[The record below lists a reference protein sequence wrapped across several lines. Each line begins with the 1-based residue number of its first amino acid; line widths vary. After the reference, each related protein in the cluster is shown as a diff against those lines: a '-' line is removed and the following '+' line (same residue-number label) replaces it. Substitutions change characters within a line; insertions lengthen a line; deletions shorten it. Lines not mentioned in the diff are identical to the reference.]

1 MIFTTRDKENQ
12 RCPQAARP
20 QYWLH
25 RLLLIGGLVLSLV
38 AASTAWINVNPD
50 TILMLVDLARAHY
63 GSQFVAQIETIA
75 FSAQDRLHQ
84 MQYQLTQATP
94 TTAWAGEAV
103 QQLSA
108 ASPAPSAATRV
119 TLPHTGVGV
128 APSTTIVPTT
138 LSNTGP
144 GAAPEQADSSALP
157 LTLSWSPYVVAA
169 DGTLL
174 LERTLVTPDP
184 GRPYVRTALVRI
196 DLAHT
201 QLHLVVGTM
210 EPVSNIKQARPG
222 TIPAAVLRSNTLLAA
237 FNGGFKAANGQYG
250 MASNGIA
257 WLAAQPG
264 LATLALYRDGTV
276 RLGVWGQDMQASA
289 DMVAFR
295 QNCPLLL
302 DHATLTSEAENP
314 TTALWGATV
323 GNKVAT
329 WRSGLGMSAD
339 GRFLIYAVGD
349 GLTVTSLAEALR
361 QGGADRAMQL
371 DINSFWTR
379 FVTFRQ
385 QANQMPQAQKLL
397 DAMQGDRQQFVA
409 PDSRDFFYV
418 TSKAW

>member
-1 MIFTTRDKENQ
+1 MIINRNKDA
-12 RCPQAARP
+12 PQVLRP
-20 QYWLH
+20 QRWLH
-25 RLLLIGGLVLSLV
+25 HFLLIAGLVLSLV
-38 AASTAWINVNPD
+38 GASIVWVSANPA
-50 TILMLVDLARAHY
+50 TIPMFVDLARANY
-63 GSQFVAQIETIA
+63 GPQLVAQIETIA
-75 FSAQDRLHQ
+75 FNAQDRLHQ
-84 MQYQLTQATP
+84 LQYQLSQATP
-94 TTAWAGEAV
+94 TTAWAGGAV

-108 ASPAPSAATRV
+108 AALAPETTMRT
-119 TLPHTGVGV
+119 TLPHTAVG
-128 APSTTIVPTT
+128 ASHATTIAPTAPP
-138 LSNTGP
+138 NTGP
-144 GAAPEQADSSALP
+144 DTASGQADSSLLAL
-157 LTLSWSPYVVAA
+157 TWSPYVVAA
-169 DGTLL
+169 DGTVL
-174 LERTLVTPDP
+174 LERTLLAPDP
-184 GRPYVRTALVRI
+184 DRPYVQAALVRM

-201 QLHLVVGTM
+201 QLHLVVGTT
-210 EPVSNIKQARPG
+210 EPISSITRARPG

-250 MASNGIA
+250 MASDGIT

-276 RLGVWGQDMQASA
+276 RLGVWGQDMQASP
-289 DMVAFR
+289 DMLAFR

-302 DHATLTSEAENP
+302 DHATISSEAENP

-329 WRSGLGMSAD
+329 WRSGLGISAD

-349 GLTVTSLAEALR
+349 GLTVPSLAEALR

-379 FVTFRQ
+379 FVTFHQ
-385 QANQMPQAQKLL
+385 QTNQMPRAQKLL
-397 DAMQGDRQQFVA
+397 DAMQGDHQQFVA